1 MELSE
6 KIQELKKQK
15 QDRIEVKVKNIILD
29 IEKYGSAK
37 RETCPSNSYG
47 WSMEEHNEMY
57 DVAKKLR
64 ELGFNVKSKVN
75 WEVFDWYINV

>member
-15 QDRIEVKVKNIILD
+15 QERIDTKVKNIILD
-29 IEKYGSAK
+29 IESNGSAK

-57 DVAKKLR
+57 DVAKQLR

-75 WEVFDWYINV
+75 WEVFDWYITV